1 MRRFLYL
8 LLIMTVVICV
18 GSYQNRA
25 EAADEY
31 IGNNSY
37 GNEVYLVTESVRET
51 MLSHRGY
58 FDGYQ
63 YDCRVKCV
71 YPDTREYYTDEY
83 SFVCNTGMPYWSKN
97 GVRAS
102 RSEVSANHQRGDV
115 ESKLLE
121 YFYKYSRASHPNQWK
136 SEKVLSR

>member
-1 MRRFLYL
+1 
-8 LLIMTVVICV
+8 MTAIICV

-31 IGNNSY
+31 IGTNSY
-37 GNEVYLVTESVRET
+37 GNEVYLVTESIRET

-71 YPDTREYYTDEY
+71 YPDTREYYTDDY
-83 SFVCNTGMPYWSKN
+83 SFICNLGIPYWIKN

-102 RSEVSANHQRGDV
+102 KNEVSANYQQGGV
-115 ESKLLE
+115 EWTLLN
-121 YFYKYSRASHPNQWK
+121 YFYEYSKQRHPNQWK

>member
-1 MRRFLYL
+1 MHRRLLYL
-8 LLIMTVVICV
+8 LLIMTAIICV

-31 IGNNSY
+31 IGTNSY
-37 GNEVYLVTESVRET
+37 GNEVYLVTESIRET

-71 YPDTREYYTDEY
+71 YPDTREYYTDDY
-83 SFVCNTGMPYWSKN
+83 SFICNLGILVLCQDLKQIKMRTFQRQTNICFLSNVCA
-97 GVRAS
+97 VA
-102 RSEVSANHQRGDV
+102 
-115 ESKLLE
+115 
-121 YFYKYSRASHPNQWK
+121 
-136 SEKVLSR
+136 